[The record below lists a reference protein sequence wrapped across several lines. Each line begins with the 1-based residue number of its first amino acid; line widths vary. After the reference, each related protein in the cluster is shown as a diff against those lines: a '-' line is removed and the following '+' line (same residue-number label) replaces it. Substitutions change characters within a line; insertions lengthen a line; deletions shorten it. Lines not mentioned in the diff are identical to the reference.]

1 MLNKD
6 STDGILFPKKN
17 VQKYLIINSIIGPRK
32 SGKTT
37 LIKSV
42 IEYFTKIK
50 KWDNSNIISLSSKEG
65 NLKIFVENVSNIF
78 SSINCIKFSDT
89 IISVIDGFFGLE
101 LETFETIT
109 LSKNSDLKKIIFI
122 LTHLDLFKTW
132 KTLKKA
138 KKRIKDRLIKETNGQ
153 CKIFYFNGLRNNNS
167 YFSAEI
173 KNLTRYLNKI
183 QSLSSLVRK
192 TQDFGVIS
200 KIEFQYSEKKN
211 FAILT
216 GYFPYNMVFSNKCKK
231 CFIPG
236 IGKAEIL
243 DTEKNFFY
251 SELPLNYLRKE
262 RQEFKLRFIENYDY
276 SDKKEKNFLV
286 LYKNKSIIG
295 FFLFINS
302 FKYSKAKTN
311 HKISNM
317 PLIDSRKL
325 FTFSSSP
332 ENGQVTERLIS
343 IFTNIHRTRKSSFIE
358 KNNKNSFL
366 PKNFSKN
373 SLEFY
378 PARMIKFCFRL
389 SGLPSPLKWHYDAC
403 SLLILLFINQKKRK
417 LTIAKINKNKWEK
430 KNLLS
435 GQYYLVSIG
444 WKLFLTKLHFCNQKN
459 NQDFYVTNNLNS
471 KEFSY
476 ICLFVDDENLKN
488 QVVGIKTKIQTRN
501 IVKQGTSSSF
511 LFIGETLYLKDTIK
525 MFKRIKIKG
534 FIFKQYKN
542 TAFIKSL
549 FSSSIEAIKFKD
561 AILKTSEGI
570 RGIIKNVDRN
580 NSYGIIRATF
590 EKKTHKK
597 TSVSLLAFETV
608 KIYKN
613 SHQIFFQLI
622 PIDQQELLY

>member
-200 KIEFQYSEKKN
+200 KASSVFRILSCS
-211 FAILT
+211 AIDIFRT
-216 GYFPYNMVFSNKCKK
+216 GVN
-231 CFIPG
+231 
-236 IGKAEIL
+236 
-243 DTEKNFFY
+243 T
-251 SELPLNYLRKE
+251 
-262 RQEFKLRFIENYDY
+262 
-276 SDKKEKNFLV
+276 
-286 LYKNKSIIG
+286 
-295 FFLFINS
+295 
-302 FKYSKAKTN
+302 
-311 HKISNM
+311 
-317 PLIDSRKL
+317 
-325 FTFSSSP
+325 TFSSVP
-332 ENGQVTERLIS
+332 WVLM
-343 IFTNIHRTRKSSFIE
+343 FV
-358 KNNKNSFL
+358 SFL
-366 PKNFSKN
+366 PFITLIIISPGFGDNPTIIPAYTG
-373 SLEFY
+373 SL
-378 PARMIKFCFRL
+378 
-389 SGLPSPLKWHYDAC
+389 
-403 SLLILLFINQKKRK
+403 
-417 LTIAKINKNKWEK
+417 
-430 KNLLS
+430 
-435 GQYYLVSIG
+435 
-444 WKLFLTKLHFCNQKN
+444 
-459 NQDFYVTNNLNS
+459 
-471 KEFSY
+471 
-476 ICLFVDDENLKN
+476 
-488 QVVGIKTKIQTRN
+488 
-501 IVKQGTSSSF
+501 
-511 LFIGETLYLKDTIK
+511 
-525 MFKRIKIKG
+525 
-534 FIFKQYKN
+534 
-542 TAFIKSL
+542 
-549 FSSSIEAIKFKD
+549 
-561 AILKTSEGI
+561 
-570 RGIIKNVDRN
+570 
-580 NSYGIIRATF
+580 
-590 EKKTHKK
+590 
-597 TSVSLLAFETV
+597 
-608 KIYKN
+608 
-613 SHQIFFQLI
+613 
-622 PIDQQELLY
+622 